1 VVQLVHPTAAVFV
14 LLPDIDVGTPDVMA
28 PAPLPHHLRRLDRKR
43 PPLMNNKSKPTDS
56 HSSAP
61 PTDCSNRSRSLIPGR
76 DGEMSG
82 SCPGFVGERPDRPV
96 AEQQRPIVGD
106 MCAQVVLAE
115 DDEKQAELV
124 RRYLERENHSVV
136 VVHDGRSALEEVRRL
151 QPELLVLDVMLPG
164 VDGLNVCRIL
174 RRESDIPVLMLTA
187 RTEEDDMLLG
197 LDLGADDYMTKPFSP
212 RELAARVRTLLRRT
226 RGPAAE
232 PGTLLRVGGVTVD
245 TERHE
250 LFADGNKI
258 ACTPGEF
265 RLIATMAAR
274 PHRVFTRSQ
283 LLEQLHG
290 IDQYITT
297 RTIDTHVLNL
307 RKKLEPDPRKPVR
320 LLTVYGV
327 GYKLTDG

>member
-1 VVQLVHPTAAVFV
+1 
-14 LLPDIDVGTPDVMA
+14 
-28 PAPLPHHLRRLDRKR
+28 
-43 PPLMNNKSKPTDS
+43 
-56 HSSAP
+56 
-61 PTDCSNRSRSLIPGR
+61 
-76 DGEMSG
+76 
-82 SCPGFVGERPDRPV
+82 
-96 AEQQRPIVGD
+96 

-136 VVHDGRSALEEVRRL
+136 VVHDGRSALEEVRRR

-164 VDGLNVCRIL
+164 VDGLDVCRIL
-174 RRESDIPVLMLTA
+174 RQESDIPVLMLTA

-212 RELAARVRTLLRRT
+212 RELAARVRTLLRRSRPST
-226 RGPAAE
+226 ATAAE
-232 PGTLLRVGGVTVD
+232 PETLLRVGEVAVD

-250 LFADGNKI
+250 LFADGTKI
-258 ACTPGEF
+258 TCTPGEF

-274 PHRVFTRSQ
+274 PHRVFTRAQ

-307 RKKLEPDPRKPVR
+307 RKKIEPDPRKPVR